1 MKVLPACVMAVV
13 LAGCGSSNNANPALW
28 VGSWTASG
36 TEVES
41 CPSGNNTA
49 QLTGTVNIDSFA
61 SNEVTTMAANGCN
74 LDWTLNGNAATLTG
88 STQVCTVPGSLGG
101 TWHATYTS
109 GTLSLSG
116 NTISVGD
123 MGTAVLAIN
132 NTTANCTFTQSGLLT
147 HN

>member
-1 MKVLPACVMAVV
+1 MKLAACAVACVLLTA
-13 LAGCGSSNNANPALW
+13 CGSSNTANPALW

-36 TEVES
+36 TEVQS

-49 QLTGTVNIDSFA
+49 QLTGTVNIDSF
-61 SNEVTTMAANGCN
+61 SSSEVTTMAANGCN
-74 LDWTLNGNAATLTG
+74 LDWTLNGNTAALNG

-101 TWHATYTS
+101 TWHATFTT

-116 NTISVGD
+116 NTISVSNS
-123 MGTAVLAIN
+123 GTAVLAIN